1 MAAEVAQLRARG
13 VEILDLDAVRWGPA
27 RLPLPTGG
35 EHVPLDPNAELTV
48 GEGEVRVTIPRFS
61 LSHDR
66 FQSAD
71 SPKYLIF
78 STRRLRELW

>member
-1 MAAEVAQLRARG
+1 MTVATDARDGFVMYDELRG
-13 VEILDLDAVRWGPA
+13 PDLDVARWRPA
-27 RLPLPTGG
+27 HLPLPTG

-48 GEGEVRVTIPRFS
+48 GGGDVRVTIPRFS

-71 SPKYLIF
+71 SPK
-78 STRRLRELW
+78 